1 MGSTQ
6 KSSMSQTA
14 KMTKASLKVSAPMQR
29 GPEVNHSVSPHRG
42 PSASQRGA
50 DLSRSVSPQR
60 GMESRQTS
68 QRGVDTPQSASPQYG
83 LDFSRIS
90 SSQGN
95 ESISHS
101 QGHLKAEA
109 THHGSPQYKHEHG
122 SVPHGN
128 LLAPSG
134 RAQMKYDGT
143 SYGGTHRTQSPP
155 TQDQTHKNVA
165 APGQESHRNILPSDA
180 KITSR
185 ALYSNP
191 KESTTVPSSQWDVE
205 PPPSKV
211 TNPQGV
217 RSPRRCLINPK
228 DESTQ
233 TDFKKNLV
241 YSEGKSVLRKP
252 PSSDPTH
259 TALETKPTQRT
270 MSVQESQAGPRST
283 VHAETKGSH
292 RNLGS
297 LEVESAVKVS
307 FRKDPDHPQ
316 KVAGRSE
323 VETVQR
329 QVPSPTRVAMAQEAE
344 AAIKSSARSGRESRR
359 VTILTESDASSP
371 SPCQQP
377 SEPSHKP
384 PILSSSFKPPSSEAS
399 VKVATVTEPELIPRP
414 LPPRSLPKYDP
425 ESSWWILFHPEPPE
439 PPKCET
445 VLTQSEHRPTHLDLF
460 MSQIGIASAYCEELI
475 IQSEKATSPEPQSPR
490 TMPSCDL
497 LKSTWQPLE
506 SSESVEDGT
515 IQRFSAF
522 FLDVTDEMLNR
533 VIWWLK
539 DDEIKRF
546 LEDTEEA
553 ELAVFVKEFPGGDVP
568 HPESMG
574 PSQLCLPAIL
584 DPYEESETKES
595 RSSSRIQPETQ
606 AHLCIS
612 SSSVLS
618 ISSRPRSPWGR
629 LDPYDSCEDDKE
641 YVGFATL
648 PNQVHRKSM
657 KKGFDFT
664 LMVAGESGLGKSTL
678 INSLFLTDMYRD
690 RRLLNSE
697 ERIMQTVEITKHT
710 MDIEEKG
717 VKLKLTVVDTPGFGD
732 AVNNTE
738 CWKPVADYIDQQF
751 EQYFRDESGLNRKNI
766 QDNRVHCCL
775 YFISPFGHGLRPLD
789 VEFMRALH
797 HRVNIVP
804 ILAKADTLTPNE
816 VEHKKRKIR
825 EEIEHF
831 GIQIY
836 QFPAC
841 DSDEDEEF
849 KLQDQALKDSIPFA
863 VIGSNTVVEAK
874 GRRVRGRLYPWG
886 IVEVENPG
894 HCDFVKLRT
903 MLVRTHMQDLKD
915 VTREI
920 HYENYRA
927 QCIQSMTRM
936 VVKERNRNKLTRENI
951 SDFAIPAA
959 FLSGIDIE
967 TEKMLREKDEELRRM
982 QEMLYKIQRQKK
994 EKN

>member
-6 KSSMSQTA
+6 KGSMSQTV
-14 KMTKASLKVSAPMQR
+14 KMSKVPIKVSTSVR
-29 GPEVNHSVSPHRG
+29 GAEVNSSLSPHRG
-42 PSASQRGA
+42 PSFINQRGA
-50 DLSRSVSPQR
+50 DLSQSVSPQR
-60 GMESRQTS
+60 GMESRQTAAS
-68 QRGVDTPQSASPQYG
+68 QRGLDTSQPASPPFG
-83 LDFSRIS
+83 TDFSRNS
-90 SSQGN
+90 SPQGN
-95 ESISHS
+95 ESGYSSQSHS
-101 QGHLKAEA
+101 KAEA
-109 THHGSPQYKHEHG
+109 SRPRSPHRKSEHVTISPQG
-122 SVPHGN
+122 LSPQ
-128 LLAPSG
+128 G
-134 RAQMKYDGT
+134 RTQKFDVLSHCNTPRM
-143 SYGGTHRTQSPP
+143 QSPP
-155 TQDQTHKNVA
+155 TQDQPRKNVVIS
-165 APGQESHRNILPSDA
+165 GQEGHRTDA
-180 KITSR
+180 KNPSR
-185 ALYSNP
+185 APQNQR
-191 KESTTVPSSQWDVE
+191 ESSPPWEVD
-205 PPPSKV
+205 PPSKV

-217 RSPRRCLINPK
+217 RSPRRRLINPK
-228 DESTQ
+228 DECTQ
-233 TDFKKNLV
+233 TTVYVESKPVLKKPV
-241 YSEGKSVLRKP
+241 IAE
-252 PSSDPTH
+252 TH
-259 TALETKPTQRT
+259 TTIVETKPTQK
-270 MSVQESQAGPRST
+270 VQEAEAGPRGII
-283 VHAETKGSH
+283 HAEAKGSH
-292 RNLGS
+292 RNLGVA
-297 LEVESAVKVS
+297 VESAVKVS
-307 FRKDPDHPQ
+307 FRKDLEHPQ
-316 KVAGRSE
+316 KALSRME
-323 VETVQR
+323 APQEPEPTV
-329 QVPSPTRVAMAQEAE
+329 
-344 AAIKSSARSGRESRR
+344 KSSARSARDPRR
-359 VTILTESDASSP
+359 VTILTDPDASS
-371 SPCQQP
+371 SPCRQQP
-377 SEPSHKP
+377 EPPCHKP
-384 PILSSSFKPPSSEAS
+384 PILSSSLKPSTGALEQ
-399 VKVATVTEPELIPRP
+399 ELTPRP
-414 LPPRSLPKYDP
+414 LPPRSLPKYGP

-439 PPKCET
+439 PPKCPDNFLLRPEPR
-445 VLTQSEHRPTHLDLF
+445 QSHLDLF
-460 MSQIGIASAYCEELI
+460 MSQIEIASAYCEELI
-475 IQSEKATSPEPQSPR
+475 IQREKATSPEPQFLAK
-490 TMPSCDL
+490 PSRVASRDF
-497 LKSTWQPLE
+497 LKTALQPLE
-506 SSESVEDGT
+506 SPACVEDGT

-546 LEDTEEA
+546 LEDNEEA
-553 ELAVFVKEFPGGDVP
+553 ELAVFVKEFPGGDLS
-568 HPESMG
+568 HTEG
-574 PSQLCLPAIL
+574 CSQLQLPALL
-584 DPYEESETKES
+584 DPFEECENKDSRNPSRIHSETH
-595 RSSSRIQPETQ
+595 

-612 SSSVLS
+612 STSMIST
-618 ISSRPRSPWGR
+618 SSRPRSPWGK
-629 LDPYDSCEDDKE
+629 LDPYDSSEDDKE

-690 RRLLNSE
+690 RRLLNAE
-697 ERIMQTVEITKHT
+697 ERITQTVEIIKHT

-841 DSDEDEEF
+841 DSDEDEEL
-849 KLQDQALKDSIPFA
+849 KLQDQTLKDSIPFA

-936 VVKERNRNKLTRENI
+936 VVKERTRNKLTRDNVT
-951 SDFAIPAA
+951 DFTIPA
-959 FLSGIDIE
+959 FLPGIDIE
-967 TEKMLREKDEELRRM
+967 TEKLLREKDEELRRM
-982 QEMLYKIQRQKK
+982 QEMLYKLQKQKK
-994 EKN
+994 NC